1 MTTLELKRAMM
12 HRITE
17 INDVSF
23 LKAVK
28 IILDSKTDNEVITL
42 TPEQKQEIIASKK
55 EIEQG
60 SFIDHYQLNKDVS
73 KWLNEK

>member
-60 SFIDHYQLNKDVS
+60 FFIDHYKLKNDVS